1 MLKKTEI
8 VNKVSRAA
16 HKVGFKLKKHSPE
29 ILVVSGVVGM
39 VTATV
44 VACKATTKLDQIL
57 AEGKE
62 KEEAI
67 KAYNPDEL
75 KPSDTEETE
84 VVEYTEEDRNKDLFI
99 VKVQT
104 CAKVVKLYAPAVA
117 LGVVSATAILAGHN
131 ITRKRNVALSA
142 AFTAVTNDFK
152 TYRKRLIDRFG
163 EELDK
168 EIRFNIKNK
177 EVEETTVNEDGS
189 ESTVKKIVPVMES
202 DPNKYSV
209 YSIIYDDGC
218 TGWTKDP
225 ESNKKFLIMQ
235 QNYAN
240 EKLKRKGYLFLNEV
254 YEALGVPRTKAGQVV
269 GWVYDEKNP
278 IGDNYVD
285 FGIFDIHNANSSN
298 FLKGYERNIVLDF
311 NVDGDILNYM

>member
-1 MLKKTEI
+1 MLNKTEI
-8 VNKVSRAA
+8 VNKMSRAA

-57 AEGKE
+57 EEGKK
-62 KEEAI
+62 KEEKFKTYEVPAP
-67 KAYNPDEL
+67 AEN
-75 KPSDTEETE
+75 EENTE
-84 VVEYTEEDRNKDLFI
+84 VVEYTEEDKNKDLFI

-104 CAKVVKLYAPAVA
+104 YANVVKLYAPAAA
-117 LGVVSATAILAGHN
+117 LGVLSATAILAGPN

-152 TYRKRLIDRFG
+152 NYRNRLIDRFG

-168 EIRFNIKNK
+168 ELRFNIKNK

-189 ESTVKKIVPVMES
+189 ESTVKKIVPVMS
-202 DPNKYSV
+202 GDPNVYSQYSV
-209 YSIIYDDGC
+209 VYDDGC
-218 TGWTKDP
+218 NGWTKDP

-254 YEALGVPRTKAGQVV
+254 YEALGVPRTKAGQIV
-269 GWVYDEKNP
+269 GWIYDEKNP
-278 IGDNYVD
+278 IGDNFVD
-285 FGIFDIHNANSSN
+285 FGIFDIYNDSACN
-298 FLKGYERNIVLDF
+298 FVNGYERNIILDF